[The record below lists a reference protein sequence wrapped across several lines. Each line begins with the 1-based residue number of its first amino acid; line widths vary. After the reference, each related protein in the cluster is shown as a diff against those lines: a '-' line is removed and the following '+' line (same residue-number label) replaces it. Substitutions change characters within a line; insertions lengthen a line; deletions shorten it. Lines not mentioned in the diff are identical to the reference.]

1 MIETKVCRVGALLIH
16 GIGDQARFDHL
27 QAVGDRIV
35 QSLVAT
41 YGSERV
47 TEASPE
53 VKAFFARMMRPPGT
67 S

>member
-47 TEASPE
+47 TESSP
-53 VKAFFARMMRPPGT
+53 
-67 S
+67 